1 MLVRDA
7 FCKLGCIFIWFLKR
21 ITKPHSRYAHVELE
35 RVSPSW
41 PCSTMNLFCCDFRK
55 QIKCKTNN
63 VSMSSR
69 GKASVKRRGKCF
81 ILSDP
86 LQIQRNLDGSIGL
99 SCLHV
104 GVSQLTRRQ
113 EVGGWGENEV
123 LLSGSSL
130 PRSPSAVVLRAPA
143 LVLWLSHVATAF
155 SSQVPWLLPP
165 AAPLGPKVVT
175 SACNSHLF
183 PWTLVNSSF
192 IKLCWWNLP
201 YAYP

>member
-1 MLVRDA
+1 M
-7 FCKLGCIFIWFLKR
+7 LGCIFIWFLKR

-41 PCSTMNLFCCDFRK
+41 PYSTMNLFCCGFRK
-55 QIKCKTNN
+55 QIKCKANS

-69 GKASVKRRGKCF
+69 ERASVKRRGKCF

-86 LQIQRNLDGSIGL
+86 LQIQRNVDGSSGL
-99 SCLHV
+99 PCLQV
-104 GVSQLTRRQ
+104 GVCRLTRRQ
-113 EVGGWGENEV
+113 EAGGWGEKEV

-130 PRSPSAVVLRAPA
+130 PRSSSAVVLRAPA
-143 LVLWLSHVATAF
+143 LVLWLSRVATAF
-155 SSQVPWLLPP
+155 SSQFPWLLPP
-165 AAPLGPKVVT
+165 LAPLGLKVVT
-175 SACNSHLF
+175 SAYNSHMAVQF